1 MIPTTA
7 FVDQCILEG
16 ECDETSAECRVHF
29 GDCPIAAPKGG
40 THVRWVKLGSHVKQP
55 SLLEARSS
63 VPKLGTTK
71 RCLYAK
77 SMPDSA
83 EAGHH
88 IEVPVTRPC
97 PDINEKAGDEEE
109 DMKGLADEWL
119 WMLNPAFGPIVPAS
133 DFAICPRIRLGR
145 CFLEDSFLCHR
156 CGKSL

>member
-1 MIPTTA
+1 MKCGPA
-7 FVDQCILEG
+7 LLRSLPQLAD
-16 ECDETSAECRVHF
+16 
-29 GDCPIAAPKGG
+29 K
-40 THVRWVKLGSHVKQP
+40 KQP
-55 SLLEARSS
+55 SLLEAHSS

-119 WMLNPAFGPIVPAS
+119 WMLKPRTGLVIAAKHAKCLSLVTS
-133 DFAICPRIRLGR
+133 DI
-145 CFLEDSFLCHR
+145 
-156 CGKSL
+156 